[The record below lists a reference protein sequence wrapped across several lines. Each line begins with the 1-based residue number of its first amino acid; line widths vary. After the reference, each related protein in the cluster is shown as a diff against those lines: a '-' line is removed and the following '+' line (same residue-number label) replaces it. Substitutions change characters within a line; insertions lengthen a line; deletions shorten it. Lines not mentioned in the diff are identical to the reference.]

1 MAIDTLLRRFFR
13 NWPAKVMSFA
23 AAVLL
28 LVFHDVTR
36 LEERFISVPLEVR
49 MSSELVPASTYP
61 RQARVRLRG
70 EADQIFSILEEDIVA
85 YVDLSAYD
93 DEGEYRVPVELER
106 SRSAE
111 QGDTLEMEVEPS
123 SIAITLEGKLL
134 KSVEVVPGTSGFP
147 PSGYEMTQLLMTPSS
162 VEIEGPRSK
171 VEGLTQVR
179 TEDID
184 ISGKRE
190 SFTERLRLVRPDPL
204 VSFPGGDIVEMRGI
218 VEEAVVLTTF
228 EPVTV
233 LVTGLDERFRLA
245 QSLPDGSIRVQ
256 ARQLDV
262 EQTQPEDVQLL
273 IDAGSIQSPGTVRLP
288 VRPVVPEGFVI
299 LRYEPTSLLLIV
311 EPAE

>member
-1 MAIDTLLRRFFR
+1 MVIEGFLRRVFR

-28 LVFHDVTR
+28 LVFHDVTQ

-49 MSSELVPASTYP
+49 ASLDLVPASSYP

-70 EADQIFSILEEDIVA
+70 EADQVFSILEEDIV
-85 YVDLSAYD
+85 VFIDLSAYD
-93 DEGEYRVPVELER
+93 EEGDYRVPVTAER
-106 SRSAE
+106 HGSAE
-111 QGDTLEMEVEPS
+111 GGDTLELDVEPEV
-123 SIAITLEGKLL
+123 IEMTLEGKLL

-147 PSGYEMTQLLMTPSS
+147 PSGYELTQILMTPSS

-204 VSFPGGDIVEMRGI
+204 VSLPGGDIVEVRGI

-233 LVTGLDERFRLA
+233 LVTGLDPQFRLA
-245 QSLPDGSIRVQ
+245 QSLPDGAIRVQ
-256 ARQLDV
+256 ARQLQV
-262 EQTQPEDVQLL
+262 EQTEPEDVQLI
-273 IDAGSIQSPGTVRLP
+273 IDAGSIREPGNIRLP